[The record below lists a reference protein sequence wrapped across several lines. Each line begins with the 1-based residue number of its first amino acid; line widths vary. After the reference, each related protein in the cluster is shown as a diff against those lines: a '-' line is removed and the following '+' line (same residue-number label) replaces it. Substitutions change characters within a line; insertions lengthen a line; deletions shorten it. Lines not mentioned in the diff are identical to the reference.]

1 MSDEAKCETNYS
13 INDKWNNTRKKHLV
27 KHDTN
32 DNTDLDNCVVH
43 IVRLSMHVERT
54 LSHLM
59 SSHTSLA
66 QVLSLFTT
74 SPYHP

>member
-1 MSDEAKCETNYS
+1 MRN
-13 INDKWNNTRKKHLV
+13 KHLT

-32 DNTDLDNCVVH
+32 DDVDLDNCGV
-43 IVRLSMHVERT
+43 HVERT

-66 QVLSLFTT
+66 QVLSMGLETACGAMTKLIERNTT
-74 SPYHP
+74 FSHEEVTDVHDGC